1 MAKIR
6 IVNWKKIKRRYM
18 TPEQI
23 QKWDAKKERMWE
35 GFLDKIENLLK
46 KLEYFESDEIRM
58 TVRKAWGIQRNR
70 MGTTV
75 KSIFWVSLICSY
87 IISIISQASLTAM
100 GSISRIYYN
109 PVAWFYY
116 GIFYRAHIIP
126 SFIFGLIIVIAF
138 TIWKRKYDIRA
149 ELRDDER
156 GFTRAVTDEYG
167 SAHEMDE
174 NEKRQILDRDDDPMD
189 AVNNILGVER
199 GTGKIISMKSNLP
212 PQNQLGVHTFICGSS
227 GMRKSRS
234 VAIPYVYKY
243 IERGESFICT
253 DPKGEL
259 YGKTASIAEEE
270 GYDVKVFNLVDPV
283 CSDGCA
289 FLKIVGKDTV
299 MAQRFAEVLIS
310 NASEGSTGAGDP
322 VYENGEKA
330 LVAFGILYTA
340 LNEELAEEEKT
351 LAQVYKFLVESCLVE
366 VLNEK
371 GEKVVS
377 QEDSITRMSNIA
389 AQLPQSHPAKQ
400 QWDIFMTASDKLRGN
415 ILTGLASKLQLLLVP
430 EIQAITKYDEIDL
443 VEPGRK
449 KCAYYVIMSDTDKT
463 LNYISAVFFSFM
475 FIKLV
480 RYADRRKN
488 GKCLVPVN
496 FLLDEFP
503 NVGNIPGFKE
513 KMNTIRSRDL
523 KAVVICQDLGQMMD
537 RYPGHGWES
546 IISACDTMILLGLN
560 EHVTN
565 AEWWAKKTGIMT
577 IVVKTQ
583 HAGSSGT
590 GMDGADME
598 NVGKGKRYVFTPD
611 EIDHLDRGE
620 QLLFLSGFNVLKCL
634 KFDYSGHPF
643 CKREKLTLASRH
655 IPAWWKYEEGHAW
668 FEQSKSDI
676 MEMWREQDEDEIVSE
691 NKSIRK
697 KSEAEKAEEYFINDD
712 VPDDDEEILL
722 TDFIANKIK
731 LFKNREF
738 EEPEKPKRR
747 EVKKELETASVGIGA
762 HVVSNMKAKDIHEN
776 LASSAN
782 DLLANATDLFNSSSK
797 EYMGLPEFSLLNTES
812 GFDNYD
818 FSETEDMGTDSEEE
832 FDSDFND
839 FSNFS
844 YNDESEDEAEEDF
857 STDFENDNF
866 DYGEMED
873 FGYDEE
879 NIDDD
884 LSSLDDDFFN
894 NKNAVEV
901 KGSYKSTGRK
911 F

>member
-6 IVNWKKIKRRYM
+6 IINWKKIKRKIM

-23 QKWDAKKERMWE
+23 RKWDLKKEMVWE
-35 GFLDKIENLLK
+35 GFLDKIENVLR

-58 TVRKAWGIQRNR
+58 STRKAWEIQRNR
-70 MGTTV
+70 MGSTV
-75 KSIFWVSLICSY
+75 KGIFWMTIIYSYGISLIYQATLCSV
-87 IISIISQASLTAM
+87 

-109 PVAWFYY
+109 PAAWLYY
-116 GIFYRAHIIP
+116 GVFYKGHILL
-126 SFIFGLIIVIAF
+126 SFAFSIVTVIGV

-189 AVNNILGVER
+189 AINNILGVER
-199 GTGKIISMKSNLP
+199 GTGKILSMRANLP

-310 NASEGSTGAGDP
+310 NAGEGAVGGDP

-340 LNEELAEEEKT
+340 LDENIAEEDKT
-351 LAQVYKFLVESCLVE
+351 LSQVYKFLVESCLVE

-463 LNYISAVFFSFM
+463 LNYISAVFFSFL

-565 AEWWAKKTGIMT
+565 AEWWAKKTGTMT
-577 IVVKTQ
+577 IEVKTQ
-583 HAGSSGT
+583 HAGASGT
-590 GMDGADME
+590 GMNGADME
-598 NVGKGKRYVFTPD
+598 NVGKGRRYVYTPD
-611 EIDHLDRGE
+611 EIDHMDRGE

-655 IPAWWKYEEGHAW
+655 IPAWWRNEEGHQW

-676 MEMWREQDEDEIVSE
+676 MEMWREQDEDEDE
-691 NKSIRK
+691 QNKMKYVK
-697 KSEAEKAEEYFINDD
+697 KKTASEKAEEYFINDE
-712 VPDDDEEILL
+712 VPDENEEILL
-722 TDFIANKIK
+722 SDFIKNKINSRK
-731 LFKNREF
+731 KK
-738 EEPEKPKRR
+738 EEENEKPKKQI
-747 EVKKELETASVGIGA
+747 KKELETASVGIGA
-762 HVVSNMKAKDIHEN
+762 HVVCNMEKDEIQEN
-776 LASSAN
+776 LATTAS
-782 DLLANATDLFNSSSK
+782 DLLSNAKEMFNSSSK
-797 EYMGLPEFSLLNTES
+797 EYMGLPEFSLLNTED
-812 GFDNYD
+812 GFDNFD
-818 FSETEDMGTDSEEE
+818 FSEVEDMGQ
-832 FDSDFND
+832 
-839 FSNFS
+839 
-844 YNDESEDEAEEDF
+844 DENENE
-857 STDFENDNF
+857 DFENYEYD
-866 DYGEMED
+866 DYNNNYSSNDYSDIDD
-873 FGYDEE
+873 FGYDE
-879 NIDDD
+879 DDYD
-884 LSSLDDDFFN
+884 EDDYDEDDYDEDDYDESSLDDDFFN
-894 NKNAVEV
+894 NKNSVEV
-901 KGSYKSTGRK
+901 KGAYKTTGRK